1 MRAFLAELP
10 VVTSN
15 WHPST
20 LLEALWAAA
29 AFGALGLILL
39 ILGFKLFDWLTPKL
53 DIEKEL
59 SEKNMAVAIVLIGLF
74 ASIGFVV
81 AHSIG

>member
-15 WHPST
+15 WHPAT